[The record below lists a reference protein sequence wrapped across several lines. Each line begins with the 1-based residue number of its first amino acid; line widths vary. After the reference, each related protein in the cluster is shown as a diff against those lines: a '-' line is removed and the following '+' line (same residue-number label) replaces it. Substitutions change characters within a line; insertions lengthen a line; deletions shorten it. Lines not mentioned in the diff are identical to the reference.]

1 MIWLAS
7 SPEAR
12 FQALVTLIG
21 GVIVILGAIG
31 GLVWRAGRWIRRQED
46 ATRTNTQAI
55 DEMKGATLT
64 NTRAIDE
71 MKGALDEL
79 RHELSSG
86 GTGRRRR

>member
-1 MIWLAS
+1 MIWLAT

-46 ATRTNTQAI
+46 ATRANTLAI
-55 DEMKGATLT
+55 DEM
-64 NTRAIDE
+64 R
-71 MKGALDEL
+71 GALDEL
-79 RHELSSG
+79 RHELTTG
-86 GTGRRRR
+86 GNGQRRRR